1 MLFGGQVHDRFTLML
16 LPGWAVLILG
26 PVIGSWLGVIIRRYG
41 TGQGTMWGRSACESC
56 HAPLRAPD
64 LIPLVSFLAL
74 RGRCRHCGAPISR
87 FHPAVE
93 AAALA
98 IAAAAWAAD
107 GETQR
112 VWVDAALGWALLTA
126 AWIDAENYVL
136 PDLITLPLLLAG
148 LAATWWLQP
157 GALTD
162 HAAGAA
168 LGYLGFMSLNAAYR
182 ALRGHD
188 GLGQG
193 DAKLLAAAGAWL
205 GASNL
210 PDEILAAGLIGLA
223 SVFAVRLFGHRTDG
237 KLPFGPALA
246 LACFALRLASG

>member
-1 MLFGGQVHDRFTLML
+1 MLV
-16 LPGWAVLILG
+16 PGWAVLILG

-41 TGQGTMWGRSACESC
+41 TGQGTMLGRSACESC

-64 LIPLVSFLAL
+64 LVPLISFLSS
-74 RGRCRHCGAPISR
+74 RGRCRHCGAPIAW
-87 FHPAVE
+87 FHPAIE

-98 IAAAAWAAD
+98 IAAAALAAD
-107 GETQR
+107 GDTPR
-112 VWVDAALGWALLTA
+112 LWADAALGWSLLTA
-126 AWIDAENYVL
+126 AWIDAEHFIL
-136 PDLITLPLLLAG
+136 PDLITLPLILAG
-148 LAATWWLQP
+148 LAVTWWQQP
-157 GALTD
+157 EALTG

-168 LGYLGFMSLNAAYR
+168 LGYLGFTLLNAAYR

-205 GASNL
+205 GAEWL

-223 SVFAVRLFGHRTDG
+223 GVFAARLGGRRTDG

-246 LACFALRLASG
+246 LACFTLRLATG